1 MSSLAKD
8 AASFKSTLQR
18 QDTTSWH
25 SKTHPDAPP
34 NESSPSAEPSNPS
47 AKKKRPKSSKQHL
60 FGFMAH
66 ALRLQLEDIV
76 YSQPADTGT
85 GIHVNTQ
92 LVYAV
97 EHLKV

>member
-1 MSSLAKD
+1 M
-8 AASFKSTLQR
+8 T
-18 QDTTSWH
+18 
-25 SKTHPDAPP
+25 
-34 NESSPSAEPSNPS
+34 
-47 AKKKRPKSSKQHL
+47 
-60 FGFMAH
+60 H

-97 EHLKV
+97 EHLKVSYNRTPFPSSLT

>member
-1 MSSLAKD
+1 
-8 AASFKSTLQR
+8 
-18 QDTTSWH
+18 
-25 SKTHPDAPP
+25 
-34 NESSPSAEPSNPS
+34 
-47 AKKKRPKSSKQHL
+47 
-60 FGFMAH
+60 MAH